1 MNYWPGSVTV
11 QISNKCY
18 YALRALFVLARCHRV
33 QRPVKIGNIATAQS
47 IPKRFLEVILNEL
60 RQGGFVESHRGVNGG
75 YLLAREPE
83 AISVGEIICFVDGN
97 LAPTD
102 CAGTADGKPTDDL
115 NCNRP
120 YYDFWG
126 MVSCRMDEIYHGTTL
141 LNILEDWERRNQGRN
156 LSYDI

>member
-1 MNYWPGSVTV
+1 M

-18 YALRALFVLARCHRV
+18 YALRALFELARCHCV
-33 QRPVKIGNIATAQS
+33 QRPVKIGSIATAQS

-75 YLLAREPE
+75 YVLAREPE

-102 CAGTADGKPTDDL
+102 GVCANDGKKSGAL
-115 NCNRP
+115 NGNSP

-126 MVSCRMDEIYHGTTL
+126 MVGRRMDEIYHGTSL
-141 LNILEDWERRNQGRN
+141 RNILEDWERRNAGRN